1 MITHVFNNFFNHQ
14 NHPFFGHLTINGH
27 GFQAMADES
36 EGPKAT
42 WCGALRVRDVNV
54 GEQMNYP
61 WIRYS
66 SLFAYNKPVRDI
78 GVMWSPT

>member
-1 MITHVFNNFFNHQ
+1 
-14 NHPFFGHLTINGH
+14 
-27 GFQAMADES
+27 MAES
-36 EGPKAT
+36 EGHKAT
-42 WCGALRVRDVNV
+42 WCGAPRVRDVNV